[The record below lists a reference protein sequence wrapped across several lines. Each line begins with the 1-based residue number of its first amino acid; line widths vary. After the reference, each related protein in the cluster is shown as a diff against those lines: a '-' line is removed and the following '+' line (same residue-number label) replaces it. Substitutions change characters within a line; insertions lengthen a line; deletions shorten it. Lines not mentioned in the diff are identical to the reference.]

1 MDKAS
6 NSPSYNAE
14 RVFAGVGAIVLSA
27 YSLMVLQTQITE
39 GFDTLGNIFGL
50 GAATAAI
57 ICWWVALFYQ
67 REESRI
73 RINLTFR
80 GGIIVGGI
88 SFLAGFLGPI
98 ILTSQANQGPLVGI
112 FITGPVGFVLGII
125 AGYSYALIKHRGK
138 PHNLEDSPD
147 QKTVR

>member
-1 MDKAS
+1 MVLVALGLEFAEF
-6 NSPSYNAE
+6 AE
-14 RVFAGVGAIVLSA
+14 RFVGRAFDDGFVAAQIV
-27 YSLMVLQTQITE
+27 E

-57 ICWWVALFYQ
+57 ICWWIALFYQ
-67 REESRI
+67 KEESRK

-80 GGIIVGGI
+80 GGFIVGGI

-98 ILTSQANQGPLVGI
+98 ILAPQANQGPLVGI

-125 AGYSYALIKHRGK
+125 SGYIYAIFKYRGK
-138 PHNLEDSPD
+138 PHNQEDAPD
-147 QKTVR
+147 QKAVR